1 MKKGKF
7 PGLELGVLAT
17 TLLYFAFT
25 LFPQTRKTHFY
36 LVISVLSIVI
46 LAITR
51 KKRDLTSPWNSI
63 IIGVSFSNLI
73 SVLFFAVNQIT
84 IFFGLAL
91 VTIFIFSYF
100 FAPLVFLISGIYLIS
115 QVFFMSA
122 LVKRWDFLELFALT
136 VTGFLL
142 LAVLLYK
149 TAREKGVQAREAE
162 EIIRVSDET
171 RKILISGEN
180 SADGGD
186 MSDGVSNDG
195 SLPIED
201 LTAEIIN
208 EVLHRLRSIT
218 RAEYV
223 FLFRPVT
230 STGLKWNIAAHSTEY
245 GGEEDLKKEIDGGW
259 EPIKVPYLL
268 GKEYES
274 AGKEIQYILFPFE
287 RDTPPESVYSFPV
300 YFKRTPAAVLYF
312 EKHFPGPFTHSERES
327 VAMGSEFVSR
337 ALSLMDIMSKLGS
350 DNRKYAHLNVYI
362 KDMLGAKGLEDI
374 YPAAA
379 GKICAAV
386 EAEFVSILVEDK
398 GIENLRI
405 KGMKLQDER
414 EAGFDPDIDIDAT
427 GTIIQWCMDNGMHR
441 IVDYREKAHEKISN
455 LPQMMFNLCKDR
467 HVIIFP
473 FSGNIG
479 QGRRQRGVILI
490 FGDKKRVFK
499 INDVMNVKSIINVT
513 LLALPRA
520 FDYDE
525 LEGESRRDPLTGLYN
540 RKELF
545 VKLRGEIS
553 KAMRMKGVMS
563 FLLLDIDNFKR
574 LNDTYGH
581 PFGDEVIIAFS
592 RIMQSIV
599 RPYDTVARY
608 GGEEFSII
616 LSETDRPRA
625 KKIADRIRVGVRNKT
640 FECRGKEIK
649 VTVSI
654 GIATYPHDSRSI
666 EELVDMADRALYHS
680 KGSGRDR
687 VTSVQD
693 IRS

>member
-7 PGLELGVLAT
+7 PGLELAVLAT
-17 TLLYFAFT
+17 TLLYFAVS

-36 LVISVLSIVI
+36 LVVSILSIVI
-46 LAITR
+46 LFLTY

-63 IIGVSFSNLI
+63 IICVSFSNLI

-91 VTIFIFSYF
+91 VTIFIFSF
-100 FAPLVFLISGIYLIS
+100 LFGPLVFLISGAYLIA

-122 LVKRWDFLELFALT
+122 LVKRWDFLEMFGFT

-142 LAVLLYK
+142 LAALLYK
-149 TAREKGVQAREAE
+149 TARGKEVQVKEAE
-162 EIIRVSDET
+162 EIIRVSDES
-171 RKILISGEN
+171 RKILISGKN
-180 SADGGD
+180 GADGEG

-230 STGLKWNIAAHSTEY
+230 STGLKWNISAHSTEY
-245 GGEEDLKKEIDGGW
+245 GGEGDLKKEIDGGW

-287 RDTPPESVYSFPV
+287 RDTPPESIYSFPV
-300 YFKRTPAAVLYF
+300 YFKRTPVAVLYF

-337 ALSLMDIMSKLGS
+337 ALSLMDIMSKMGS
-350 DNRKYAHLNVYI
+350 DNRKSSLLNAYI

-379 GKICAAV
+379 GKICDAV
-386 EAEFVSILVEDK
+386 EAESVSILVEDK
-398 GIENLRI
+398 GIESLRI
-405 KGMKLQDER
+405 KGMKLQGER
-414 EAGFDPDIDIDAT
+414 GADFDPDKDIDGT

-441 IVDYREKAHEKISN
+441 IIDYREKAHEKISN
-455 LPQMMFNLCKDR
+455 LPQMMINSCEDR

-473 FSGNIG
+473 FSGNIR
-479 QGRRQRGVILI
+479 QGRRQRGVIVI
-490 FGDKKRVFK
+490 FGDKKRVFTK
-499 INDVMNVKSIINVT
+499 NDVLIVKSIINVT

-525 LEGESRRDPLTGLYN
+525 LEGESKRDPLTGLYN

-553 KAMRMKGVMS
+553 KAMRMKGVVS

-581 PFGDEVIIAFS
+581 PFGDEVIITFS
-592 RIMQSIV
+592 RIMQRIV

-616 LSETDRPRA
+616 LSETDRLRA

-654 GIATYPHDSRSI
+654 GIATYPHDCRSI